1 LWLIDSALWLAG
13 SSQEE
18 VNWRMTMSHR
28 KNVVGVVIILV
39 LGAALAAQETKKAA
53 ASGKVPGGAKVFV
66 APIADGF
73 DTFLKD
79 AIAKKKVP
87 VEVVASRDQAE
98 YEITGTSE
106 SQKASTAKKL
116 IMGNWHSHEEASINV
131 SNIKSGEVV
140 WAYSVH
146 QEASTHGKRSSAES
160 CAKHLK
166 DAIEN

>member
-1 LWLIDSALWLAG
+1 
-13 SSQEE
+13 
-18 VNWRMTMSHR
+18 MSDKR
-28 KNVVGVVIILV
+28 SVVSILV
-39 LGAALAAQETKKAA
+39 LLVVGAVCTAQAEETKNAPPSAKI
-53 ASGKVPGGAKVFV
+53 PQGAKVFV
-66 APIADGF
+66 APITDGF

-87 VEVVASRDQAE
+87 VELVASRDQAD

-106 SQKASTAKKL
+106 TQKAGAAKKVL
-116 IMGNWHSHEEASINV
+116 LGGGGIRGKRPVSRF

-146 QEASTHGKRSSAES
+146 LEASTHGKRSSAES

-166 DAIEN
+166 DDAIESK

>member
-1 LWLIDSALWLAG
+1 
-13 SSQEE
+13 
-18 VNWRMTMSHR
+18 MSYKR
-28 KNVVGVVIILV
+28 NAVSILV
-39 LGAALAAQETKKAA
+39 LLIAAAVCTAQTGETKNAPPF
-53 ASGKVPGGAKVFV
+53 GKIPKGTKVFV
-66 APIADGF
+66 AAITGGF
-73 DTFLKD
+73 DTYLKE

-87 VEVVASRDQAE
+87 VEIAASRDQAD

-106 SQKASTAKKL
+106 SQKASTAKKV
-116 IMGNWHSHEEASINV
+116 IMGNWHSREEASITL

-166 DAIEN
+166 EAIETQ